1 MKSLILFLLFTF
13 PIAPTEHYYIY
24 LNNLSGKNKF
34 EVYISEGKDV
44 IFYGIVYPKKQ
55 VLVEMQKGKL
65 YGIKVTQI
73 TRNLEP
79 TTQLPVP
86 KNPAKSEFKDGI
98 DYYWCVGRDLIYSFG
113 VKTDI
118 P

>member
-79 TTQLPVP
+79 TTQLPDVTMTCP
-86 KNPAKSEFKDGI
+86 KINDICYYKCEGI
-98 DYYWCVGRDLIYSFG
+98 SLEYFFG
-113 VKTDI
+113 VTTDI